1 MNKVLLVAVA
11 AFAVAACS
19 EAPEP
24 TVGAGVQTDT
34 SPQSASDTAPVAENP
49 AVAEAAVA
57 EPPAIAIAAPAGRYQ
72 LDPNHAS
79 LHFSVRHLGVSNY
92 VMRFT
97 DFDVTMDLVPE
108 DVTASTV
115 SVTIDPASVRTDYPG
130 DYQGTHPDSP
140 FATWDEALAKDE
152 KFLNAGEHASISFAS
167 TGVSLAADGTLQVSG
182 DLTLLGQTRPMTL
195 QATVEGSEQAHPFT
209 GAGLIGFSATGTF
222 QRSDF
227 GMTHLVTPPIV
238 GDTVT
243 VQFEGE
249 LLQVPADDEA

>member
-1 MNKVLLVAVA
+1 MNKILLVAA
-11 AFAVAACS
+11 AVFAVAACS

-24 TVGAGVQTDT
+24 TAGLGAQDE
-34 SPQSASDTAPVAENP
+34 SSARP
-49 AVAEAAVA
+49 A
-57 EPPAIAIAAPAGRYQ
+57 EPLEIAIAAPAGQYQ

-97 DFDVTMDLVPE
+97 DFAVTMDLVPD
-108 DVTASTV
+108 DVAASTV
-115 SVTIDPASVRTDYPG
+115 SVTIDPASVRTDYAG

-140 FATWDEALAKDE
+140 FASWDEALAQDE
-152 KFLNAGEHASISFAS
+152 KFLNAAEHESIGFAS
-167 TGVSLAADGTLQVSG
+167 TSVSATADGTLHVSG

-195 QATVEGSEQAHPFT
+195 EVTLEGSEQAHPFT

-249 LLQVPADDEA
+249 LLQVQANDEA

>member
-1 MNKVLLVAVA
+1 MNKVLLIALA
-11 AFAVAACS
+11 AFAVVACS
-19 EAPEP
+19 DAPEP
-24 TVGAGVQTDT
+24 TTGLAAQDTPSQRPAGDT
-34 SPQSASDTAPVAENP
+34 VPVAESP
-49 AVAEAAVA
+49 ATADMTAA
-57 EPPAIAIAAPAGRYQ
+57 EPAEITIAAPAGQYQ

-97 DFDVTMDLVPE
+97 DFDVTMDLVPD

-115 SVTIDPASVRTDYPG
+115 SVTIDPTSVRTDYAG

-140 FATWDEALAKDE
+140 FASWDETLAQDE
-152 KFLNAGEHASISFAS
+152 KFLNAAEHDSISFTS
-167 TGVSLAADGTLQVSG
+167 TGVVTTASGTLLVSG
-182 DLTLLGQTRPMTL
+182 DLTMLGQTRPITL
-195 QATVEGSEQAHPFT
+195 DVTLEGSEQAHPFT

-222 QRSDF
+222 KRSDF

-249 LLQVPADDEA
+249 LLQVQANDQA

>member
-1 MNKVLLVAVA
+1 MNKLLLLTVA

-24 TVGAGVQTDT
+24 TTGGGTQDATSLRPAG
-34 SPQSASDTAPVAENP
+34 DTAPVAQSP
-49 AVAEAAVA
+49 ATAEKTAA
-57 EPPAIAIAAPAGRYQ
+57 EPLAMAIAAPAGQYQ

-97 DFDVTMDLVPE
+97 DFDVTVDLVPD

-115 SVTIDPASVRTDYPG
+115 SVTIDPASVRTDYAG

-140 FATWDEALAKDE
+140 FASWDEALARDE
-152 KFLNAGEHASISFAS
+152 KFLNVAEHASISFTS
-167 TGVSLAADGTLQVSG
+167 TGVSVTADGTLLVSG
-182 DLTLLGQTRPMTL
+182 DLTLLGQTRPITL

-243 VQFEGE
+243 LQFEGE
-249 LLQVPADDEA
+249 LLQVQANDEA